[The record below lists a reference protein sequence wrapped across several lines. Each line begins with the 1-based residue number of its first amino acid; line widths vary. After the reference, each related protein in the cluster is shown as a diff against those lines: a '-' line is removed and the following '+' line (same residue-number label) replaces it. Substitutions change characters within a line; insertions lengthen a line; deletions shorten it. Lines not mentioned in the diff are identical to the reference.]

1 MNPAI
6 SGVTSANASRPAEE
20 VGRSATMSSG
30 EKVAELSR
38 QFEALLLR
46 QMLKEARKPMLGDT
60 LTGKSSVSKIY
71 DDMVT
76 EDFPVSV
83 SPSIGLRASFS
94 ICRRSRASNWRE
106 SSATFSPEDIV
117 ADRPTSSAGRLALA
131 EVTAEIGGI
140 MGRVAEPAV
149 RWID

>member
-1 MNPAI
+1 MNSAI
-6 SGVTSANASRPAEE
+6 SGVTSANASRPAED

-76 EDFPVSV
+76 D
-83 SPSIGLRASFS
+83 
-94 ICRRSRASNWRE
+94 
-106 SSATFSPEDIV
+106 
-117 ADRPTSSAGRLALA
+117 RLADAIASSGDVGLGTSLQA
-131 EVTAEIGGI
+131 QLMRQQGAGAANGEKNAAKTSEGI
-140 MGRVAEPAV
+140 RSK
-149 RWID
+149 

>member
-1 MNPAI
+1 MMPPI
-6 SGVTSANASRPAEE
+6 SAVTSANASRPAEE

-76 EDFPVSV
+76 DRLADSIAR
-83 SPSIGLRASFS
+83 SGDIGLASS
-94 ICRRSRASNWRE
+94 LQAQLMRQQAVGAATGEKTAAKTLEGKRSK
-106 SSATFSPEDIV
+106 
-117 ADRPTSSAGRLALA
+117 
-131 EVTAEIGGI
+131 
-140 MGRVAEPAV
+140 
-149 RWID
+149 

>member
-1 MNPAI
+1 
-6 SGVTSANASRPAEE
+6 
-20 VGRSATMSSG
+20 MSSG

-76 EDFPVSV
+76 D
-83 SPSIGLRASFS
+83 
-94 ICRRSRASNWRE
+94 
-106 SSATFSPEDIV
+106 
-117 ADRPTSSAGRLALA
+117 RLADAIANSGDVGLGTSLQA
-131 EVTAEIGGI
+131 QLMRQQGGGAANGEKNAAKTSEGI
-140 MGRVAEPAV
+140 RSK
-149 RWID
+149 

>member
-76 EDFPVSV
+76 D
-83 SPSIGLRASFS
+83 
-94 ICRRSRASNWRE
+94 
-106 SSATFSPEDIV
+106 
-117 ADRPTSSAGRLALA
+117 RLADAIASSGDVGLGTSLQA
-131 EVTAEIGGI
+131 QLMRQQGAGAAAGENNAAKTSEGI
-140 MGRVAEPAV
+140 RSK
-149 RWID
+149 

>member
-6 SGVTSANASRPAEE
+6 SGAASANASRPAED

-60 LTGKSSVSKIY
+60 LTGKSSISKIY

-76 EDFPVSV
+76 D
-83 SPSIGLRASFS
+83 
-94 ICRRSRASNWRE
+94 
-106 SSATFSPEDIV
+106 
-117 ADRPTSSAGRLALA
+117 RLADSIASSGDVGLGTSLQA
-131 EVTAEIGGI
+131 QLMRQQGAGAATGEKNAAKTSEGN
-140 MGRVAEPAV
+140 RSK
-149 RWID
+149 

>member
-6 SGVTSANASRPAEE
+6 SGVASANASRPAED

-60 LTGKSSVSKIY
+60 LTGKSSISKIY

-76 EDFPVSV
+76 D
-83 SPSIGLRASFS
+83 
-94 ICRRSRASNWRE
+94 
-106 SSATFSPEDIV
+106 
-117 ADRPTSSAGRLALA
+117 RLADSIASSGDVGLGTSLQA
-131 EVTAEIGGI
+131 QLMRQQGAGAATGEKNAAKTSEGI
-140 MGRVAEPAV
+140 RSK
-149 RWID
+149 

>member
-76 EDFPVSV
+76 D
-83 SPSIGLRASFS
+83 
-94 ICRRSRASNWRE
+94 
-106 SSATFSPEDIV
+106 
-117 ADRPTSSAGRLALA
+117 RLADAIASSGDVGLGTSLQA
-131 EVTAEIGGI
+131 QLMRQQGAGAAAGENNAAKTSEGN
-140 MGRVAEPAV
+140 RSK
-149 RWID
+149 